1 MRDRYVRR
9 LISTLKCSVCGRRY
23 EPSKVKLLGSQE
35 DVWFLSVFCETC
47 RTTGLIAAVV
57 KEAGD
62 LQQVTELTGP
72 EVVKFKSLPPVSG
85 DDVLDMHVKLRD
97 FTGDVTLLLGSK

>member
-23 EPSKVKLLGSQE
+23 EPSKVSVLGSQD

-47 RTTGLIAAVV
+47 QTTGLIAAVV
-57 KEAGD
+57 KEAS
-62 LQQVTELTGP
+62 LVESVTELTRP
-72 EVVKFKSLPPVSG
+72 ELAKFKNMPPVSG
-85 DDVLDMHVKLRD
+85 NDVLDMHVLLRD
-97 FTGDVTLLLGSK
+97 FCGDVSVLFGGR